1 MSKVPK
7 PVDVTYSN
15 DEWALNVI
23 LDRFLNLALRTF
35 YVTTFCPLRMSKES
49 HPNIIPQHMIWI

>member
-15 DEWALNVI
+15 GEWALNVI

-35 YVTTFCPLRMSKES
+35 YVITFCPLRMSKQS
-49 HPNIIPQHMIWI
+49 HPKILSEHMIWI